1 MFVHLAPER
10 DVSRSSGT
18 SPPFAMPAYGFQQ
31 APRHP
36 GEAGD
41 FFVLRPGALE
51 KNTGDLQ

>member
-1 MFVHLAPER
+1 MFVRLAPER
-10 DVSRSSGT
+10 DVAVIRV
-18 SPPFAMPAYGFQQ
+18 PVCGFQQ
-31 APRHP
+31 APRRP